1 LLDGIAKHQLNPVS
15 KYLSHCGYYLFTSYD
30 TPKALGYLW
39 LVGKREVFFSEGI
52 EEICIGY

>member
-1 LLDGIAKHQLNPVS
+1 MGLLNISSIQ
-15 KYLSHCGYYLFTSYD
+15 YISHYGYYLFISYD

-52 EEICIGY
+52 EEICIDY